1 MNNNLQK
8 KENQTVQNNSI
19 LILALIGIVS
29 MISACTIVNTFQP
42 PDAPKTQLQ
51 TRQVQ
56 TREFDTNN
64 VKLIMKAVI
73 NVLQDDGFIVK
84 NAQLDLG
91 LLTAQK
97 EIDLSQSRG
106 HSNDFWSEFFKGIDR
121 NRSRNNNN
129 DLTYNKIKIV
139 ESSVNISEFGKQTKV
154 RANFQVKVLDNL
166 GNPKE
171 VYQVED
177 AKFYQDFFVKV
188 DKGVFIQ
195 KQGF

>member
-1 MNNNLQK
+1 MNNNLHK
-8 KENQTVQNNSI
+8 KVKNILQNNSL

-29 MISACTIVNTFQP
+29 MISACTIVNTYQA

-106 HSNDFWSEFFKGIDR
+106 NSNDFWSEFFKGIDR
-121 NRSRNNNN
+121 NRSRNST
-129 DLTYNKIKIV
+129 DLTFSKIKIV

>member
-51 TRQVQ
+51 TRHVQ

-106 HSNDFWSEFFKGIDR
+106 NSNDFWSEFFKGIDR
-121 NRSRNNNN
+121 NRSRNNT
-129 DLTYNKIKIV
+129 DLTYSKIKIV

>member
-97 EIDLSQSRG
+97 EIDLSQSQG
-106 HSNDFWSEFFKGIDR
+106 NSNDFWSEFFKGIDR
-121 NRSRNNNN
+121 NRSRNNT
-129 DLTYNKIKIV
+129 DLTYSKIKIV